1 MNIEWLK
8 NKLGEKFYPITHAGS
23 VLCGDSNETLE
34 AKLVA
39 LDENVDLVQTQITTN
54 LVKPI
59 LGTVTQHGVTFTNN
73 GDGTYTLNGT
83 ASDIINI
90 IVGTGE
96 TEIGTTYKLIG
107 CPQGGTIDV
116 NVGYKLYT
124 YQNDSYYVDDGNGRE
139 ISSILEKLSIVIQV
153 NTGVECDNITFK
165 PMLTTN
171 LNATY
176 DDFVPFTGTTGKLN
190 GDVAEIGSR
199 VEDIE
204 KDIDEKVGQN
214 GCGEIAGGKN
224 LLNSVTMENGY
235 INEYGNLITHLY
247 NIASDFIPFNNT
259 ITVSGNRT
267 FANIAYCLFDENKQ
281 LLIRKDNAD
290 SSSVTIENE
299 NKNAK
304 YIRVWY
310 SVDANTELHKETFA
324 SLYHP
329 QIEFGNID
337 TDYEPY
343 YPSNKML
350 AENKADKSEVAT
362 NLLNITI
369 GNLTQTG
376 ITIEVDDGKIHAYGT
391 STENTFIT
399 IGKAYLRKG
408 ITYKIASQE
417 FWGGNVYIRS
427 DTTYQNSIFTKATD
441 DCYEWVTLNV
451 WNGQTVDLY
460 LTPIIT
466 TNLNATYDDFVPFT
480 GNTGKL
486 NGDVAELEKSNEG
499 KMGKENPTGTGAF
512 SMNRKADTTVGDYS
526 TTEGSNCEA
535 SAICSHAEGE
545 RTTASGSRSH
555 AEGNATTASGNYSH
569 SEGSGAKASGESSHA
584 EGIGTVS
591 SNTASHAEGYG
602 TTASSPHSHAEGFQ
616 TFAKNTAS
624 HAEGYCTEAYGKYSH
639 TGGNKTVAWYQSQT
653 AIGEYNENKEGNL
666 FEVGNG
672 TSDTDRSNALE
683 LNKYGDLRIEG
694 DFIDGYGNKLSE
706 TYAKHTLVDYYDE
719 STLTKNCF
727 LLGGNTISNT
737 YWSISDYI
745 PCCNGD
751 IVYGASNN
759 SSNNL
764 PVISLYDKD
773 KNWIKDV
780 LYSGINYF
788 QWKVEID
795 DVNAKYFRANIASTW
810 FGTSNE
816 NQYLI
821 VERGNRDSEIIV
833 TVDKNK
839 SIDTLNA
846 TTFVKGL
853 SIAYNLGNCKLLVEA
868 GVYDIISELGQ
879 LLISTEDGG
888 GFSEENWGLL
898 IGNNVRVIG
907 NGNVKLTANYT
918 GSSKNVTDYF
928 SILNSTGSFEL
939 NEINMECQNV
949 RYCLHEDIAG
959 ITTEPPSTSAK
970 VINCNMK
977 HKGTVSTTYSAPC
990 CIGAGTSY
998 NESVS
1003 IEGGYYSSPSSY
1015 PYPISYHNGFNSGNT
1030 AILRLSNVKFA
1041 DGNTLRLFG
1050 FVENG
1055 SFVDVYLNNFSL
1067 DIHYEGAVDRF
1078 NVYN

>member
-8 NKLGEKFYPITHAGS
+8 NKLGEKFYPITHVGS

-34 AKLVA
+34 TKLLA
-39 LDENVDLVQTQITTN
+39 LDESIGAKANASDLTEHTENTNNPHNVTAEQTPYDHTESGLSAQNVQDAVDEVNDNFNNLEIGGRNLYLGTKDFSGNWYKDSLWRTYSETYKGFTVKKRTGSFNGLYQIIQADVGDVLTFSGYVKKDSSGTMYVFAIDDSDKEHGTAYPINKTFTVEANTWTRVSFTFKVTVSGKFAFRFENPEEGIAIYVCGLKLERGNKPTDWTPAPEDIENEIQSVEQQVTTN
-54 LVKPI
+54 LLKPT
-59 LGTVTQHGVTFTNN
+59 LQTETQNGVTCTNN

-83 ASDIINI
+83 ASANAVFKLSEFNVTDSVKMVGCPKDGSLSTFKLSAYANQYPLDDIGN
-90 IVGTGE
+90 GTSLDIHIGK
-96 TEIGTTYKLIG
+96 TVEIRFVVYSGTTI
-107 CPQGGTIDV
+107 V
-116 NVGYKLYT
+116 NKV
-124 YQNDSYYVDDGNGRE
+124 
-139 ISSILEKLSIVIQV
+139 
-153 NTGVECDNITFK
+153 FK

-190 GDVAEIGSR
+190 GDVAEI
-199 VEDIE
+199 
-204 KDIDEKVGQN
+204 
-214 GCGEIAGGKN
+214 
-224 LLNSVTMENGY
+224 
-235 INEYGNLITHLY
+235 
-247 NIASDFIPFNNT
+247 
-259 ITVSGNRT
+259 
-267 FANIAYCLFDENKQ
+267 
-281 LLIRKDNAD
+281 
-290 SSSVTIENE
+290 
-299 NKNAK
+299 
-304 YIRVWY
+304 
-310 SVDANTELHKETFA
+310 
-324 SLYHP
+324 
-329 QIEFGNID
+329 
-337 TDYEPY
+337 
-343 YPSNKML
+343 
-350 AENKADKSEVAT
+350 
-362 NLLNITI
+362 
-369 GNLTQTG
+369 
-376 ITIEVDDGKIHAYGT
+376 
-391 STENTFIT
+391 
-399 IGKAYLRKG
+399 
-408 ITYKIASQE
+408 
-417 FWGGNVYIRS
+417 
-427 DTTYQNSIFTKATD
+427 
-441 DCYEWVTLNV
+441 
-451 WNGQTVDLY
+451 
-460 LTPIIT
+460 
-466 TNLNATYDDFVPFT
+466 
-480 GNTGKL
+480 
-486 NGDVAELEKSNEG
+486 EKSNDG
-499 KMGKENPTGTGAF
+499 KMNKENPTGTGAF
-512 SMNRKADTTVGDYS
+512 SMNRKADTTVGENS

-535 SAICSHAEGE
+535 SAICSHAEGK
-545 RTTASGSRSH
+545 RTTASGSHSH

-683 LNKYGDLRIEG
+683 LNKYGDLIIEG

-706 TYAKHTLVDYYDE
+706 AYAKHTLVDYYDE

-737 YWSISDYI
+737 YWSISGYI

-795 DVNAKYFRANIASTW
+795 DVNAKYFRANIASLW
-810 FGTSNE
+810 FGASNE

-879 LLISTEDGG
+879 LVISTEDGG
-888 GFSEENWGLL
+888 GLSEENWGLL

>member
-8 NKLGEKFYPITHAGS
+8 NKLGEKFYPITHVGS
-23 VLCGDSNETLE
+23 VLCGDTSETLE
-34 AKLVA
+34 TKLVA

-54 LVKPI
+54 LLKPT
-59 LGTVTQHGVTFTNN
+59 LGTVTQNGVTCTNN
-73 GDGTYTLNGT
+73 GDGTYTFNGT
-83 ASDIINI
+83 AISNLEFRLNNYLPPYGIYKLLGAITAYQRTSSGNWIKTINS
-90 IVGTGE
+90 GE
-96 TEIGTTYKLIG
+96 TFTVDSSKPRLEVVYFIHK
-107 CPQGGTIDV
+107 DEV
-116 NVGYKLYT
+116 FNNV
-124 YQNDSYYVDDGNGRE
+124 
-139 ISSILEKLSIVIQV
+139 VI
-153 NTGVECDNITFK
+153 K
-165 PMLTTN
+165 PMVTTN
-171 LNATY
+171 LDAVES
-176 DDFVPFTGTTGKLN
+176 DFVPFTGMTG
-190 GDVAEIGSR
+190 
-199 VEDIE
+199 
-204 KDIDEKVGQN
+204 Q
-214 GCGEIAGGKN
+214 
-224 LLNSVTMENGY
+224 LNS
-235 INEYGNLITHLY
+235 
-247 NIASDFIPFNNT
+247 
-259 ITVSGNRT
+259 
-267 FANIAYCLFDENKQ
+267 
-281 LLIRKDNAD
+281 
-290 SSSVTIENE
+290 
-299 NKNAK
+299 
-304 YIRVWY
+304 
-310 SVDANTELHKETFA
+310 
-324 SLYHP
+324 
-329 QIEFGNID
+329 
-337 TDYEPY
+337 
-343 YPSNKML
+343 
-350 AENKADKSEVAT
+350 
-362 NLLNITI
+362 
-369 GNLTQTG
+369 
-376 ITIEVDDGKIHAYGT
+376 
-391 STENTFIT
+391 
-399 IGKAYLRKG
+399 
-408 ITYKIASQE
+408 
-417 FWGGNVYIRS
+417 
-427 DTTYQNSIFTKATD
+427 
-441 DCYEWVTLNV
+441 
-451 WNGQTVDLY
+451 
-460 LTPIIT
+460 
-466 TNLNATYDDFVPFT
+466 
-480 GNTGKL
+480 
-486 NGDVAELEKSNEG
+486 DVAELEKSNEG
-499 KMGKENPTGTGAF
+499 KMDKENPTGTGAF

-526 TTEGSNCEA
+526 TTEGNNCEA

-683 LNKYGDLRIEG
+683 LTKTGDLRIEG

-719 STLTKNCF
+719 STLTKSCF

-816 NQYLI
+816 KQYLI

-990 CIGAGTSY
+990 CIGAGTSI
-998 NESVS
+998 NESVL

-1015 PYPISYHNGFNSGNT
+1015 PYPISYHNNFHDGNT

-1067 DIHYEGAVDRF
+1067 GIHYEGAVDRF